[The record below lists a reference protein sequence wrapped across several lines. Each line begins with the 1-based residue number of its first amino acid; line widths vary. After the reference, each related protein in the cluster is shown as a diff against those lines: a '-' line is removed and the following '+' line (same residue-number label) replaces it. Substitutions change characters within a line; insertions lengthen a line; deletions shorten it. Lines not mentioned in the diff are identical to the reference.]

1 MILKQTMNFELLSVN
16 DLIGK
21 LQAQDMNMHKK
32 AKIKAQSTS
41 LHQDPALYMG
51 AKDSYADS
59 SVSGPKVQTA
69 FFSGNNASDLPSNLT
84 GSDFCFNASA
94 TGFESNANTHS
105 QQDGPKFSG
114 QHCYICVNTQ
124 NMANTSIPNIV

>member
-1 MILKQTMNFELLSVN
+1 
-16 DLIGK
+16 
-21 LQAQDMNMHKK
+21 MNMRKK

-59 SVSGPKVQTA
+59 SVAGPKVQTA
-69 FFSGNNASDLPSNLT
+69 FFSRNNASHSPSNVN

-94 TGFESNANTHS
+94 SGFEFNASNHS
-105 QQDGPKFSG
+105 QQDGPKFS
-114 QHCYICVNTQ
+114 
-124 NMANTSIPNIV
+124 